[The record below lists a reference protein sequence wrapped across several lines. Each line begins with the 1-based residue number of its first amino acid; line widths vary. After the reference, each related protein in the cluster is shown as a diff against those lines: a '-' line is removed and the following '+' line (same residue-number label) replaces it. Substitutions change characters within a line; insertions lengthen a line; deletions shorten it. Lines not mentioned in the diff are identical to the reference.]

1 MTRNLSIHDLR
12 HANNDIQRN
21 IGIARGDYRDLSHIN
36 KFGYSSSVGATFQT
50 VWDGNNVYPWP
61 SSAGTLTIAS
71 DSGSDD
77 NAVVTVEGLD
87 SDWNIQ
93 SEDLTITGAA
103 GTKSFIRIYRAY
115 VKTPGA
121 GQTTNVGNI
130 SITHTA
136 VVRAKI
142 VAGAGQTLMA
152 VYSVPAGYRAYIV
165 KFQGSLGKQK
175 ECQFRGR
182 FRLFGGAFRTG
193 GQWGS
198 FGVPVTYDYPVPLT
212 FPAKTDFEIQVLAG
226 ATTDAGAIFD
236 IILERQ

>member
-1 MTRNLSIHDLR
+1 MSWLSQNNAPFGLGIVRNDV
-12 HANNDIQRN
+12 NNFT
-21 IGIARGDYRDLSHIN
+21 AIN
-36 KFGYSSSVGATFQT
+36 KFGHSSTVGSTFQT

-71 DSGSDD
+71 DSGSDN

-87 SDWNIQ
+87 SDWNLQ
-93 SEDLTITGAA
+93 SEELTITGAV

-115 VKTPGA
+115 VKTPGT

-130 SITHTA
+130 SITHTT

-142 VAGAGQTLMA
+142 IADAGQTLMA
-152 VYSVPAGYRAYIV
+152 IYSVPAGYTAYIL
-165 KFQGSLGKQK
+165 KFQGSMAKQK

-226 ATTDAGAIFD
+226 ATTEAGAIFD
-236 IILERQ
+236 IILEKVIQS